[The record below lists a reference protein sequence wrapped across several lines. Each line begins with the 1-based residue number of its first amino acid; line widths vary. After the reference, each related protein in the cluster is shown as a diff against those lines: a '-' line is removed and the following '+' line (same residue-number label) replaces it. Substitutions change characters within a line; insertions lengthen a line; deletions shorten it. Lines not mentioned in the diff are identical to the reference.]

1 MVHADEVKVANRAE
15 ALSWAA
21 APAGLIPAPPLDTRA
36 QVLPIG
42 ELQWDDVE
50 RLFVRLLDTVQPLQ
64 FVKLFGVRGQAQAGI
79 DAYARLTIDLTQ
91 DGDGGRDYISL
102 QSRRVRSLTPAKIT
116 KAVDDLLKGEWA
128 DRTATFYFATSFD
141 LQDTKFDVMIR
152 EQTERL
158 AGLGIAFVP
167 WGLQEIST
175 LLKDQPR
182 LVDDFFGRSW
192 VGRFCGQEAAQ
203 ALTETLTR
211 ALSPE
216 PHSVDPAVAVTQ
228 RPVDQRRVAVPRR
241 VGLVPAL
248 AASFQPRVGF
258 HDDVR
263 LGETVVLTGLGGVGK
278 TQLAADFVRAYGP
291 DSALVVWMTASSRDQ
306 VLATYAEAAREV
318 LGPQDSVELAAERF
332 LAWLATT
339 QDGWIV
345 ILDDLQ
351 TTADLRG
358 LWPRGPAGRVAV
370 TTRRR
375 DAALTGSQRRI
386 VDVDVF
392 SAEQAVDYLRSA
404 LQQRHVLADDI
415 DGVVNDLQRLPLA
428 LAQAAA
434 FMLDRQLRCSQ
445 YRHRFADR
453 RRSLIELLPEPDAL
467 PDEYRH
473 TVAATWSLSMDVADR
488 LSPAGV
494 ARPLMELLSVLDS
507 DSILAGLVTGNA
519 ARNWLSYAVHSDAGT
534 TGALT
539 SIDIDTLR
547 DGLLTLHR
555 LSLLRHD
562 GDIVRVH
569 ALVQRVTRE
578 ELDADRRSSVV
589 WAAADLLLEYWLNGG
604 HSAEL
609 ALTMR
614 ANVNALRRHDH
625 GELIGSVV
633 HPVLMLAGVR
643 QGERGDPLGAAE
655 YFDDLL
661 ASATQHLPPHPPTIL
676 EIRGHAARWRA
687 AAGDPLSAIAT
698 HEELVDDF
706 ERYKG
711 PDDPGTIAARANL
724 AICRAN
730 AGALAQGIQ
739 EMKGIL
745 VDCERLFGPRNI
757 HTLDAR
763 GRLAEMYG
771 EVGEHQKARVMFA
784 QLAADRLETSG
795 PDHRDTLTAQ
805 GSHARWIMECGN
817 PRAAI
822 PLLRRVLNN
831 RLHELGPDDPDTLAT
846 RSNLAQ
852 ALRAAGEV
860 REAAEELD
868 AVRADHVRVMGS
880 DHPQTLTA
888 RNNCLL
894 GVSLGMDADEAANAW
909 MDLIDDSERV
919 LGQYAPAT
927 LNSMYNFG
935 EWLAY
940 AGYLDDAVG
949 WLQNTLT
956 GRTIALGAEHPHTK
970 ATDAFLDQVRDA
982 TGDRPA

>member
-79 DAYARLTIDLTQ
+79 DAYARLTIDLTP

-102 QSRRVRSLTPAKIT
+102 QSRRVRSLTPAKIR

-128 DRTATFYFATSFD
+128 DRTATFYCATSFD

-248 AASFQPRVGF
+248 AASFQPRGGF
-258 HDDVR
+258 HDDVH

-278 TQLAADFVRAYGP
+278 TQLAADFVRAYGA
-291 DSALVVWMTASSRDQ
+291 DSALVVWVTASSRDQ

-467 PDEYRH
+467 PDEHRH

-488 LSPAGV
+488 LPPAGV

-519 ARNWLSYAVHSDAGT
+519 ARNWLSYAVRSDAGN

-661 ASATQHLPPHPPTIL
+661 ASAMQHLPPHPPTIL

-711 PDDPGTIAARANL
+711 PDDPGTIVARANL

-763 GRLAEMYG
+763 GHLAEMYG

-784 QLAADRLETSG
+784 QLATDRLETSG

-868 AVRADHVRVMGS
+868 AVRADHIRVMGS

-888 RNNCLL
+888 RNNYLL
-894 GVSLGMDADEAANAW
+894 GVSLGMVS
-909 MDLIDDSERV
+909 DS
-919 LGQYAPAT
+919 G
-927 LNSMYNFG
+927 
-935 EWLAY
+935 
-940 AGYLDDAVG
+940 
-949 WLQNTLT
+949 
-956 GRTIALGAEHPHTK
+956 
-970 ATDAFLDQVRDA
+970 
-982 TGDRPA
+982 

>member
-1 MVHADEVKVANRAE
+1 MDHADEAEVANRTE

-21 APAGLIPAPPLDTRA
+21 ARVGPLPAPPLDTRA
-36 QVLPIG
+36 QRLPIG
-42 ELQWDDVE
+42 DLQWADAE

-79 DAYARLTIDLTQ
+79 DAYARLPIDLTP
-91 DGDGGRDYISL
+91 DGQGGRDYITL
-102 QSRRVRSLTPAKIT
+102 QSRRVRSLTPAKIR
-116 KAVDDLLKGEWA
+116 KAVDDLLQGEWA

-141 LQDTKFDVMIR
+141 LQDTKFDIMIR

-158 AGLGIAFVP
+158 AGLRIAFVP

-182 LVDDFFGRSW
+182 VVDDFFGRAW
-192 VGRFCGQEAAQ
+192 VGRFCGQEAVQ
-203 ALTETLTR
+203 ALAGTLTR

-216 PHSVDPAVAVTQ
+216 PHGLDPAVAVTQ

-248 AASFQPRVGF
+248 AASFQPRGGF

-263 LGETVVLTGLGGVGK
+263 PGETVVLTGLGGVGK

-291 DSALVVWMTASSRDQ
+291 DSAVVVWVTASSRDQ
-306 VLATYAEAAREV
+306 VLATYTEAAREV
-318 LGPQDSVELAAERF
+318 LGPQDNVELAAERF

-345 ILDDLQ
+345 VLDDLQ

-375 DAALTGSQRRI
+375 DAALSGSQRRI

-415 DGVVNDLQRLPLA
+415 DGVVDDLQRLPLA

-453 RRSLIELLPEPDAL
+453 RRRLIELLPEPDAL
-467 PDEYRH
+467 PDEHRH
-473 TVAATWSLSMDVADR
+473 TVATTWSLSMEVADR
-488 LSPAGV
+488 LPPAGV
-494 ARPLMELLSVLDS
+494 ARPLMELLSVLDP
-507 DSILAGLVTGNA
+507 DSILAGLVTGHA

-534 TGALT
+534 AGALT
-539 SIDIDTLR
+539 TIDIDTLQ

-562 GDIVRVH
+562 SDIVRVH

-578 ELDADRRSSVV
+578 ELDVDRRSSVV

-604 HSAEL
+604 HSSEL

-614 ANVNALRRHDH
+614 ANVDALRRHDH
-625 GELIGSVV
+625 GELTGSVV
-633 HPVLMLAGVR
+633 HPVLILAGVR

-661 ASATQHLPPHPPTIL
+661 ASAMQHLPPHPRIL
-676 EIRGHAARWRA
+676 EIRGLAARWRA
-687 AAGDPLSAIAT
+687 AAGDLVSAISI

-706 ERYKG
+706 ELHKG
-711 PDDPGTIAARANL
+711 PDDPGTIVARANL

-730 AGALAQGIQ
+730 AGALARGVQ
-739 EMKGIL
+739 EMKEIL

-763 GRLAEMYG
+763 GHLADMYG
-771 EVGEHQKARVMFA
+771 EVGEYEKARAMFA
-784 QLAADRLETSG
+784 QLAADRFETSG

-822 PLLRRVLNN
+822 PLLRRVLNT
-831 RLHELGPDDPDTLAT
+831 RLAKLGPDDPDTLAT

-852 ALRAAGEV
+852 ALRAAGEA
-860 REAAEELD
+860 REAAEELNT
-868 AVRADHVRVMGS
+868 VRADHVRVMGS

-888 RNNCLL
+888 RNNHLL
-894 GVSLGMDADEAANAW
+894 GVSLEMDADEAANAW

-919 LGQYAPAT
+919 LGQYAPTT
-927 LNSMYNFG
+927 LNSMHNFG

-940 AGYLDDAVG
+940 AGYPDEAVG

-970 ATDAFLDQVRDA
+970 ATHEFLDQLRGA
-982 TGDRPA
+982 TGGTVRA